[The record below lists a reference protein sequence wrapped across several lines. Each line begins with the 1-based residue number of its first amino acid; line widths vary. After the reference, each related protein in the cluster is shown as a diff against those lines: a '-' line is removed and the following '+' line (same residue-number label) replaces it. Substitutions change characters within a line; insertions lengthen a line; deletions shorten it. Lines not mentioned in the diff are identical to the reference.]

1 MTLLFIYGFVSIFFS
16 FLCSI
21 LEAVLLSVTPTFI
34 NINKQEGKGYA
45 LTLER
50 LKKDVDKPLIAI
62 LTLNTIAHTVGAI
75 MVGVQSEHA
84 FGSGNNMVGI
94 VSAVMTFLILVL
106 SEIIPKTIGATYWKQ
121 LANFTSKA
129 LLVLIFPLKW
139 TGILWL
145 LQITTKLIGKNQ
157 HSSVLSR
164 EDFSAMTDIATE
176 KGVFD
181 QDESNVIKNLLN
193 FKSVLAKDIMTPR
206 VVVSTADESI
216 SVSDYYNQNKTS
228 PFSRV
233 PVYSNNPDNIT
244 GYIIKEDILKEIAE
258 EKRSKKLSELKRK
271 ILIINSGIAIPLLFQ
286 KFIEEKE
293 HIAIIVDEF
302 GSFVG
307 VVTMED
313 VIETLLG
320 LEIMDEQDTH
330 SDMQQLARKKWKE
343 RAKKYG
349 LIEDDEEKKS

>member
-1 MTLLFIYGFVSIFFS
+1 MTLLFIYGSVSIFFS

-34 NINKQEGKGYA
+34 NIKKQEGKSYA
-45 LTLER
+45 AILEQ

-62 LTLNTIAHTVGAI
+62 LTVNTIAHTVGAI
-75 MVGVQSEHA
+75 LVGVQSEKA
-84 FGSGNNMVGI
+84 FGTGNNMVGI

-145 LQITTKLIGKNQ
+145 LQITTKLIGKDS
-157 HSSVLSR
+157 HISILSR
-164 EDFSAMTDIATE
+164 EDFSAMTDLATE
-176 KGVFD
+176 EGVFD
-181 QDESNVIKNLLN
+181 KDESKVIKNLLN
-193 FKSVLAKDIMTPR
+193 FKSVLARDIMTPR
-206 VVVSTADESI
+206 VVVNSANESMT
-216 SVSDYYNQNKTS
+216 VEDYFSKNKTS

-233 PVYSNNPDNIT
+233 PIYNNNPDNIT

-258 EKRSKKLSELKRK
+258 DNHSIKLAELKRK
-271 ILIINSGIAIPLLFQ
+271 ILIVNSTIAIPLLFQ

-302 GSFVG
+302 GSFNG
-307 VVTMED
+307 IVTMED

-320 LEIMDEQDTH
+320 LEIMDEQDKH
-330 SDMQQLARKKWKE
+330 DDMQQLARDKWKE

-349 LIEDDEEKKS
+349 LFTNQRE

>member
-1 MTLLFIYGFVSIFFS
+1 
-16 FLCSI
+16 
-21 LEAVLLSVTPTFI
+21 
-34 NINKQEGKGYA
+34 
-45 LTLER
+45 
-50 LKKDVDKPLIAI
+50 
-62 LTLNTIAHTVGAI
+62 
-75 MVGVQSEHA
+75 
-84 FGSGNNMVGI
+84 
-94 VSAVMTFLILVL
+94 LVL

-139 TGILWL
+139 TGIIWL

-164 EDFSAMTDIATE
+164 EDFSAMTDIATQ

-181 QDESNVIKNLLN
+181 KDESNVIKNLLN
-193 FKSVLAKDIMTPR
+193 FKSVLAKDVMTPR
-206 VVVSTADESI
+206 VVVSTADENI
-216 SVSDYYNQNKTS
+216 SVSDYFNQNKTS

-244 GYIIKEDILKEIAE
+244 GYILKEDILKEIAE
-258 EKRSKKLSELKRK
+258 DKHSRKLGELKRK
-271 ILIINSGIAIPLLFQ
+271 ILIVNSIIAIPLLFQ

-293 HIAIIVDEF
+293 HIAIIVDEY

-349 LIEDDEEKKS
+349 LIEDDEES